1 MKKSL
6 SIIALAALAFVGCSK
21 VVPESPKTV
30 ETKEKDV
37 PIEFNAYNYLNTTK
51 ALSSGTTFYTGG
63 KFGIYSV
70 FSGNDFTTV
79 DATDAAMYFSN
90 KEVARFTSPSE
101 FWAINES
108 NGGNRVSYYW
118 PKTGKLSFFAYFPKM
133 NSGVTLANDGKITFA
148 DYSVAS
154 SIADQAANISDTDDY
169 DNNDLMIADAVKDK
183 EANHTGGITD
193 KVQLTFRHKLAKIKF
208 SAKMSEKATID
219 DDLQFKIVVK
229 SINVTKFGTKADYN
243 GSAWG
248 SIKNSNDEIAAMDS
262 GDFETEEI
270 VGGTAAGN
278 DFADDATALE
288 KDTYKVF
295 GNALYVMPQTLNND
309 TAVQIKYDVYAVKT
323 STKKIISLTENTKTV
338 ALKNFK
344 STQNSTTTDITA
356 WEINKIYNYRFT
368 IDAFADEIL
377 FDPVVVDWENVDSDE
392 YKLN

>member
-21 VVPESPKTV
+21 VTPESPKTV

-70 FSGNDFTTV
+70 FSGTNFTTLEA
-79 DATDAAMYFSN
+79 DDAAMYFSN

-101 FWAINES
+101 FWAINEF
-108 NGGNRVSYYW
+108 NGGNRISYYW

-133 NSGVTLANDGKITFA
+133 NSGVILANDGKITFS
-148 DYSVAS
+148 DYTVAN
-154 SIADQAANISDTDDY
+154 SIEAQLLNIDNDNDF

-229 SINVTKFGTKADYN
+229 SINVTKFGTKADYD

-262 GDFETEEI
+262 GDFETEET
-270 VGGTAAGN
+270 VGGTAVGD
-278 DFADDATALE
+278 DFADGATALDKTTFKE
-288 KDTYKVF
+288 F
-295 GNALYVMPQTLNND
+295 GNALYVMPQSLTD
-309 TAVQIKYDVYAVKT
+309 DITVKIIYDVYAVKT

-338 ALKNFK
+338 TLNNFK

-368 IDAFADEIL
+368 IDVFADEIL
-377 FDPVVVDWENVDSDE
+377 FDPKVVDWETVDSDE
-392 YKLN
+392 YKLD

>member
-21 VVPESPKTV
+21 VTPESPKTV
-30 ETKEKDV
+30 DAKEKDV
-37 PIEFNAYNYLNTTK
+37 PIEFNAVNYLNTTK

-79 DATDAAMYFSN
+79 NAADAAMYFDN
-90 KEVARFTSPSE
+90 KEVARFTTPSE
-101 FWAINES
+101 FWAINEF
-108 NGGNRVSYYW
+108 NGGNRISYYW
-118 PKTGKLSFFAYFPKM
+118 PKSGKLSFFAYFPKM
-133 NSGVTLANDGKITFA
+133 DSGVALANDGKITFS
-148 DYSVAS
+148 DYTVAS
-154 SIADQAANISDTDDY
+154 NITAQADNISDTDDY
-169 DNNDLMIADAVKDK
+169 DNNDLMIADAVTNK
-183 EANHTGGITD
+183 EANHTGGTTD
-193 KVQLTFRHKLAKIKF
+193 KVSLTFRHKLAKIKF
-208 SAKMSEKATID
+208 SAKMSEKATIN

-262 GDFETEEI
+262 GDFEEEEI

-278 DFADDATALE
+278 DFANDATALE
-288 KDTYKVF
+288 KNTYKVF
-295 GNALYVMPQTLNND
+295 GNALYVMPQTLSDD
-309 TAVQIKYDVYAVKT
+309 TTVQIKYDVYAVKT
-323 STKKIISLTENTKTV
+323 STSKIISLTENTKTV

-344 STQNSTTTDITA
+344 STQNSITA

-377 FDPVVVDWENVDSDE
+377 FDPKVVDWDNVDSDE

>member
-21 VVPESPKTV
+21 VTPESPKTV
-30 ETKEKDV
+30 DAKEKDV
-37 PIEFNAYNYLNTTK
+37 PIEFNAVNYLNTTK

-63 KFGIYSV
+63 KFGVYSV
-70 FSGNDFTTV
+70 FSGNSFSTLGAD
-79 DATDAAMYFSN
+79 DAAMYFSN
-90 KEVARFTSPSE
+90 KEVARNSSEIWTFT
-101 FWAINES
+101 NT
-108 NGGNRVSYYW
+108 SYYW

-133 NSGVTLANDGKITFA
+133 EDSDVDLANDGKITFA
-148 DYSVAS
+148 DYTVAS
-154 SIADQAANISDTDDY
+154 SIEDQAAKISDTYDY
-169 DNNDLMIADAVKDK
+169 DNNDLMIADAVTNK

-193 KVQLTFRHKLAKIKF
+193 RVQLTFHHKLAKIKF

-219 DDLQFKIVVK
+219 NDLQFKIVVK
-229 SINVTKFGTKADYN
+229 SINVTKFGTKADYD

-248 SIKNSNDEIAAMDS
+248 GIKNSNNEIEAMDS
-262 GDFETEEI
+262 GDFETKEK

-278 DFADDATALE
+278 DFANDATALE

-295 GNALYVMPQTLNND
+295 GNALYVMPQTLSDD
-309 TAVQIKYDVYAVKT
+309 TTVQIKYDVYAVKT

-338 ALKNFK
+338 ALNNFK
-344 STQNSTTTDITA
+344 STQNSATTDISE
-356 WEINKIYNYRFT
+356 WKINKIYNYRFT